1 MKARLTRRL
10 AACHAV
16 SDALLGMAAFGLAYA
31 IRFEAGLI
39 AAPKGQPPFGQ
50 YLVLIP
56 FIGLL
61 VPLAFHLQGA
71 YRLLRIRTR
80 VDDFFA
86 VLVGNIVVVV
96 VGLLGTLYFQVY
108 VASPADRA
116 AGTYEV
122 SRIVWM
128 LYLLLGVGLTF
139 AAREAARRVI
149 QRRFRAGLG
158 LKRVLIAGAGEL
170 ARHVADKILQH
181 GEFGYQVI
189 GLVDDRAGG
198 DTTGYRGLPLLGQVA
213 DAGEIIRRER
223 IDQLYIALPLE
234 EHARMIDLIET
245 ADRECID
252 VKVAPDLLHA
262 ITLRA
267 RLEDLDGVPI
277 ININDVPLQG
287 LSSLVKR
294 AIDVAVAAAALA
306 VLLVPFAAIAALVR
320 WTSPG
325 PVLYRQERMGLDRR
339 PFLVLKFRSMYD
351 DAERETG
358 PVWARANDPRR
369 TPVGRILRRFSLD
382 ELPQLWNVLRGDMSL
397 VGPRP
402 ERPFFVEQ
410 FRDRVPKYMLRHK
423 VKSGLT
429 GWAQVNGW
437 RGDTS
442 IEKRIEHDLYYIEH
456 WSVSLDFKILWLTL
470 VRVLFHRH
478 AY

>member
-1 MKARLTRRL
+1 MTARLTRRL
-10 AACHAV
+10 AAFHAV
-16 SDALLGMAAFGLAYA
+16 SDALLGMTAFGLAYA

-71 YRLLRIRTR
+71 YRLRRNRTQ

-86 VLVGNIVVVV
+86 VLVGNLVVVV

-108 VASPADRA
+108 VASPPDRA

-128 LYLLLGVGLTF
+128 LYLILSVGLTYF
-139 AAREAARRVI
+139 AREAVRRVM

-181 GEFGYQVI
+181 GEFGYRII
-189 GLVDDRAGG
+189 GLVDDSAGS
-198 DTTGYRGLPLLGQVA
+198 DTTGYRGLPLLGQIG
-213 DAGEIIRRER
+213 DAGELIRRER
-223 IDQLYIALPLE
+223 IDQLYIALPLD
-234 EHARMIDLIET
+234 EHARMIDLIEM
-245 ADRECID
+245 ADRECVD
-252 VKVAPDLLHA
+252 VKVAPDLLHV
-262 ITLRA
+262 ITLGA

-287 LSSLVKR
+287 LNSLVKR
-294 AIDVAVAAAALA
+294 AIDVAAAAAALA
-306 VLLVPFAAIAALVR
+306 VLLAPFAVIAALIR

-382 ELPQLWNVLRGDMSL
+382 ELPQFWNVLRGDMSL

-402 ERPFFVEQ
+402 ERPFFVDKFKE
-410 FRDRVPKYMLRHK
+410 RLPKYMLRHK
-423 VKSGLT
+423 VKAGIT

-437 RGDTS
+437 RGNTS
-442 IEKRIEHDLYYIEH
+442 VEKRIEYDLHYIEN
-456 WSVSLDFKILWLTL
+456 WSIMLDVKIMWLTVIHL
-470 VRVLFHRH
+470 LLHRH

>member
-1 MKARLTRRL
+1 MTARLTRRL

-31 IRFEAGLI
+31 VRFEAGLI

-71 YRLLRIRTR
+71 YRLRRIRTR

-86 VLVGNIVVVV
+86 VLVGNVVVVV

-108 VASPADRA
+108 VASPAERA

-139 AAREAARRVI
+139 ATREAARRVI

-181 GEFGYQVI
+181 GEFGYRVI
-189 GLVDDRAGG
+189 GLVDDSAGG
-198 DTTGYRGLPLLGQVA
+198 DTTGYRGLPLLGQIA

-223 IDQLYIALPLE
+223 IDQLYIALPLD
-234 EHARMIDLIET
+234 EHARMIELIET

-287 LSSLVKR
+287 LSGLVKR
-294 AIDVAVAAAALA
+294 AIDVAVAAA
-306 VLLVPFAAIAALVR
+306 PPWPSCWSR
-320 WTSPG
+320 SP
-325 PVLYRQERMGLDRR
+325 
-339 PFLVLKFRSMYD
+339 
-351 DAERETG
+351 
-358 PVWARANDPRR
+358 
-369 TPVGRILRRFSLD
+369 
-382 ELPQLWNVLRGDMSL
+382 
-397 VGPRP
+397 
-402 ERPFFVEQ
+402 
-410 FRDRVPKYMLRHK
+410 
-423 VKSGLT
+423 
-429 GWAQVNGW
+429 
-437 RGDTS
+437 
-442 IEKRIEHDLYYIEH
+442 
-456 WSVSLDFKILWLTL
+456 
-470 VRVLFHRH
+470 
-478 AY
+478 

>member
-1 MKARLTRRL
+1 MIERLTRRL
-10 AACHAV
+10 AVFHSV

-31 IRFEAGLI
+31 IRFETGLV
-39 AAPKGQPPFGQ
+39 AAPKGQPPFEQ

-56 FIGLL
+56 FIGVL
-61 VPLAFHLQGA
+61 VPLAFSLPGA
-71 YRLLRIRTR
+71 YRLRRSRTR

-86 VLVGNIVVVV
+86 VLVGNVLVVV

-108 VASPADRA
+108 VAGPVQRA
-116 AGTYEV
+116 AGSYEV
-122 SRIVWM
+122 SRLVWM
-128 LYLLLGVGLTF
+128 LYLVLSVGLTYG
-139 AAREAARRVI
+139 ARETVRQVM

-158 LKRVLIAGAGEL
+158 LKRVLVAGAGEL

-181 GEFGYQVI
+181 SEFGYRII
-189 GLVDDRAGG
+189 GLIDDSAGS
-198 DTTGYRGLPLLGQVA
+198 DTMGYRGLPLLGQLD
-213 DAGEIIRRER
+213 DAGDVIRRER
-223 IDQLYIALPLE
+223 IDQLYIALPLD
-234 EHARMIDLIET
+234 EHVRMIALIE
-245 ADRECID
+245 AANRECIE
-252 VKVAPDLLHA
+252 VKVAPDLLQVIA
-262 ITLRA
+262 LRA
-267 RLEDLDGVPI
+267 RVEDLDGVPL

-287 LSSLVKR
+287 LDSFMKR
-294 AIDVAVAAAALA
+294 AIDAAAAAAALA
-306 VLLVPFAAIAALVR
+306 MLAVPFGLIAALIR

-325 PVLYRQERMGLDRR
+325 PVFYRQERMGLDRR
-339 PFLVLKFRSMYD
+339 PFFVLKFRSMHD

-369 TPVGRILRRFSLD
+369 TPVGRFLRRFSLD
-382 ELPQLWNVLRGDMSL
+382 ELPQLWNVLRGEMSL

-410 FRDRVPKYMLRHK
+410 FRDRVPQYMLRHK

-437 RGDTS
+437 RGNTS
-442 IEKRIEHDLYYIEH
+442 IEKRIEYDLYYIEH
-456 WSVSLDFKILWLTL
+456 WSMALDFKILWLTL